1 MQTVRSELSQAQRHG
16 RAVLQL
22 VALYAMRILGEERDR
37 LKVLSF
43 DEASFL
49 TQDAVG
55 QQLLDTLVRWGRS
68 ELGVPIL
75 STQQL
80 GDIADQDNLIGHWF
94 LFGMRSRE
102 HATRGLEL
110 LDLDTDDARLLE
122 SLTER
127 FGRGRALYR
136 DLYHRCEEIQFDPDP
151 RLLELLRTTPAGRAD
166 LRARRRRRRTRMSW
180 RRRRR
185 RRRMRRRRP
194 GSRGADRGRWD
205 LSAPGV
211 ASAHA
216 AGRSR
221 TRRPTAPAGSA
232 PARGGGSRPGR
243 AGGEPRLAT
252 QPPSTSSQPSQ
263 PGAVASAPDVTEQ
276 LGGTDPLCAHPA
288 GLSAQ
293 ALANCQASGSPQSPF
308 PAGNYTPDTHI
319 DTGLTDPGNDIDSA
333 IQNVIGLVFGLFVTV
348 IHAALLAVS
357 LAFGFDLFAS
367 DHGQQIPHALSS
379 MEHMFTLPWLPVA
392 FAIGAIV
399 GIARWW
405 GAPPGSTR
413 RSATG
418 R

>member
-1 MQTVRSELSQAQRHG
+1 VIVLGPDPEHRGKLDPLRVAPASERHQAAASFLLDVLPPGVEVRVESAINGAIGRVIDNHRERACCMEVIAELEHGDRAEEQEAGYLLAQYCTAGLVQLGFANLDDPLPGRAQEQVTYLQIRALKRAHVQTVRSELSQAQRHG

-110 LDLDTDDARLLE
+110 LDLDTDDPRLLE

-151 RLLELLRTTPAGRAD
+151 RLLDLLKTTPED
-166 LRARRRRRRTRMSW
+166 
-180 RRRRR
+180 
-185 RRRMRRRRP
+185 
-194 GSRGADRGRWD
+194 
-205 LSAPGV
+205 
-211 ASAHA
+211 
-216 AGRSR
+216 
-221 TRRPTAPAGSA
+221 
-232 PARGGGSRPGR
+232 
-243 AGGEPRLAT
+243 
-252 QPPSTSSQPSQ
+252 
-263 PGAVASAPDVTEQ
+263 EQ
-276 LGGTDPLCAHPA
+276 AF
-288 GLSAQ
+288 
-293 ALANCQASGSPQSPF
+293 ALDDQEQE
-308 PAGNYTPDTHI
+308 
-319 DTGLTDPGNDIDSA
+319 DTGEL
-333 IQNVIGLVFGLFVTV
+333 
-348 IHAALLAVS
+348 AA
-357 LAFGFDLFAS
+357 
-367 DHGQQIPHALSS
+367 
-379 MEHMFTLPWLPVA
+379 
-392 FAIGAIV
+392 
-399 GIARWW
+399 
-405 GAPPGSTR
+405 
-413 RSATG
+413 
-418 R
+418 